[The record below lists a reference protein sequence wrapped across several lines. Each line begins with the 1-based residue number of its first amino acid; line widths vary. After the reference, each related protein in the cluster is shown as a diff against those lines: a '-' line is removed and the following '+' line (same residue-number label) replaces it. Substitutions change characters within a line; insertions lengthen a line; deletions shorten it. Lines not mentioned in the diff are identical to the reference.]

1 GLSPVSADLA
11 LAQAPASDPA
21 GWRAELAGRARDA
34 RGSRAHRGR
43 MVGRSRGAT
52 RLLRGC
58 ECTRR
63 GVLDLSRAPRPGRLV
78 PAWGVRVIPSYA
90 ELHCLSNYT
99 FLRGASC
106 PEELVDRA
114 AGLGYHALAITDE
127 CSVAGVVR
135 AHVAA
140 KEAKLKLI
148 VGSEVTLADGMKIVL
163 LAANRTGYERM
174 CELITVARRAA
185 PKGEYRLTRGDFAEG
200 TEGLLALWIPPS
212 AVAGARVEDE
222 AAWIARRFPGR
233 AWIAVELLRGSDDA
247 SRIAELEALGERMHL
262 PCVAAG
268 DAHMHERAR
277 KRLQDVMSAIRL
289 QCPLAEVGRKLH
301 PNGERYLRSI
311 GRL

>member
-78 PAWGVRVIPSYA
+78 PAWSVRVIPSYA

-114 AGLGYHALAITDE
+114 GGLGYHALAITDE

-140 KEAKLKLI
+140 KEAGLQLI
-148 VGSEVTLADGMKIVL
+148 VGSEIA
-163 LAANRTGYERM
+163 
-174 CELITVARRAA
+174 
-185 PKGEYRLTRGDFAEG
+185 F
-200 TEGLLALWIPPS
+200 TEGLVALWLPGTQPREEE
-212 AVAGARVEDE
+212 GAWVSH
-222 AAWIARRFPGR
+222 RFPGR
-233 AWIAVELLRGSDDA
+233 AWIAVELLRGDDDA
-247 SRIAELEALGERMHL
+247 KRLAELEALGARL
-262 PCVAAG
+262 GLGCAAAG
-268 DAHMHERAR
+268 DVHMHARA
-277 KRLQDVMSAIRL
+277 
-289 QCPLAEVGRKLH
+289 
-301 PNGERYLRSI
+301 
-311 GRL
+311 